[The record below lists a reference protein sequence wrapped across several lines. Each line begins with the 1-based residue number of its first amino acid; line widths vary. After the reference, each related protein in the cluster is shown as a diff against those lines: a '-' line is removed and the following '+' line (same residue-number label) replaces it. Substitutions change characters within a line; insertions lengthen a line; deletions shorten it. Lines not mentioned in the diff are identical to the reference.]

1 MVHWYPVPVANLNY
15 LDWLLSCMYMLRI
28 QETLLAMNL
37 VCVNY
42 IVTVYQNLVFQALEQ
57 LICTKTWNWEA
68 AHDGWVKITQE
79 GFPLKWRIYIIGI
92 SEGVSIGSSSQMEG
106 SGAQPQLLKRLWCLN
121 VCLILTMEYF
131 K

>member
-1 MVHWYPVPVANLNY
+1 
-15 LDWLLSCMYMLRI
+15 MLRI

-42 IVTVYQNLVFQALEQ
+42 SATVYQNLVFQALEQ

-68 AHDGWVKITQE
+68 AHDAWVKITQE

-92 SEGVSIGSSSQMEG
+92 SEGVSIGSSSLMQG
-106 SGAQPQLLKRLWCLN
+106 SGGTAPAAEEVVMFKCMLNLNYGILQVEASLLGVFMYNIWYKCS
-121 VCLILTMEYF
+121 
-131 K
+131 